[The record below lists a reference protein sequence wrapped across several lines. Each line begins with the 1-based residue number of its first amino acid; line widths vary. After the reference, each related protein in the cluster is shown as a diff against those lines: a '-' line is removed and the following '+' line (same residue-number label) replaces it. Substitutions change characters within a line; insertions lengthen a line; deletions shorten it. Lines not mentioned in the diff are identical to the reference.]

1 MTTDSNGQLHAPA
14 GTPDGGRFMRHFR
27 RDSDIVLEEQA
38 PSEQFHQVKFDT
50 VQVGDEVVNGSTSS
64 GFVVRTDVTDGVHRL
79 ILHNG
84 SRVRFDVGAEDTPFE
99 VRRRTEPLPY
109 DLTSHD
115 YWANVA
121 AARDPRQSVEV
132 LQEIVDAEAEDD
144 FMLAIVEHPKATP
157 EMLDKASRHNSL
169 QVREAALNRDELWM
183 ETLWRMKR
191 QAEEAATQERELLR
205 AEGVSPNA
213 RYREQTIAAYEQ
225 HAAKVTQRLAGASWR
240 D

>member
-27 RDSDIVLEEQA
+27 RDSDVVLTEMAPAEE
-38 PSEQFHQVKFDT
+38 FHQVTFDT
-50 VQVGDEVVNGSTSS
+50 VQAGDEVVDGSTSS

-84 SRVRFDVGAEDTPFE
+84 SRVRFDVGAEGASFE

-109 DLTSHD
+109 DVTSQE

-144 FMLAIVEHPKATP
+144 FMLAIVDHPKATP
-157 EMLDKASRHNSL
+157 EMLDKASRHNSI
-169 QVREAALNRDELWM
+169 QVREAALKRDELWM

-191 QAEEAATQERELLR
+191 QAEEGATRERELLR

-213 RYREQTIAAYEQ
+213 RYRQQTIDAYEQ
-225 HAAKVTQRLAGASWR
+225 HTARITARLAAASWR